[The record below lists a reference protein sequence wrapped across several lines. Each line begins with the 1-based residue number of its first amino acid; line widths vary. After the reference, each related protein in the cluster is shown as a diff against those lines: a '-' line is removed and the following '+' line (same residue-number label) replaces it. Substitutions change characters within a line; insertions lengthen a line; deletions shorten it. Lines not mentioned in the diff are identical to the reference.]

1 MGGVLLGQ
9 TVMVTEVPGATESPH
24 RQSGPKQ
31 NWAGPQRLHHRLSG
45 PVLWLNW
52 TRPAGRRV
60 MLGTLEQWTLKVCV
74 RLPARPAV
82 PRAVPF
88 TTSPHRSLRT
98 SRLTAG

>member
-1 MGGVLLGQ
+1 MSRVTRGSRKAYVLPEPVPPRAEDVPAGQGVG
-9 TVMVTEVPGATESPH
+9 
-24 RQSGPKQ
+24 
-31 NWAGPQRLHHRLSG
+31 AGPQRLHHRLSG
-45 PVLWLNW
+45 PVLWPNW